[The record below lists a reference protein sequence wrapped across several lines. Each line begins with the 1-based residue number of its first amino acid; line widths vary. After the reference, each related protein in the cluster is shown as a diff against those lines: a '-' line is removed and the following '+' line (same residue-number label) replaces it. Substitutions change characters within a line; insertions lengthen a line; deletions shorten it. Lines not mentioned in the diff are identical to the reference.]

1 MCMHAVNFEMNFNM
15 YRWDFDDDSFIA
27 TEFARYGCL
36 VTLTFTLVTWV

>member
-27 TEFARYGCL
+27 IEFARFGCL